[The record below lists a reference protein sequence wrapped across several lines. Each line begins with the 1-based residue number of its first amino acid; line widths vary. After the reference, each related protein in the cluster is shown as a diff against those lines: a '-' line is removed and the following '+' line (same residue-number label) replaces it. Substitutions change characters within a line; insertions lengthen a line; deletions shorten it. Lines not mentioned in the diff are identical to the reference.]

1 MSHSVEYGRYNQSL
15 RRNAVT
21 EVLPEYFVTDYPNLV
36 AFLESYYDNLDSDE
50 TIKFIN
56 DLFGIRDI
64 ERATVTQLDLIFEE
78 IANGASRDYF
88 NDPREVLRQFAEFYR
103 VKGTKFAAEGFFR
116 AFFREDVVI
125 EYPKNN
131 LFVLNDENS
140 EIGTESL
147 RYIQDGALYQIFS
160 VLLKTS
166 IPIDDWRELYKR
178 FVHPAGF
185 YLGGEV
191 VIENTTVGLL
201 GANMPLSIPDS
212 NAGTILFEFPSTLPI
227 QAFSQYVGIIPDTGD
242 EGYGGEYISLDSRV
256 KKYQNMSVT
265 TWSNSY
271 QTILGAIEINSP
283 TFDENANPAVRMSNT
298 AETMDANTWFRDSG
312 LEIYMDSGYVD
323 SGYVTLT

>member
-242 EGYGGEYISLDSRV
+242 EGYGAEYISLDSRV

>member
-1 MSHSVEYGRYNQSL
+1 
-15 RRNAVT
+15 
-21 EVLPEYFVTDYPNLV
+21 
-36 AFLESYYDNLDSDE
+36 
-50 TIKFIN
+50 
-56 DLFGIRDI
+56 
-64 ERATVTQLDLIFEE
+64 
-78 IANGASRDYF
+78 
-88 NDPREVLRQFAEFYR
+88 
-103 VKGTKFAAEGFFR
+103 
-116 AFFREDVVI
+116 
-125 EYPKNN
+125 
-131 LFVLNDENS
+131 
-140 EIGTESL
+140 
-147 RYIQDGALYQIFS
+147 
-160 VLLKTS
+160 
-166 IPIDDWRELYKR
+166 
-178 FVHPAGF
+178 
-185 YLGGEV
+185 GGEV

-242 EGYGGEYISLDSRV
+242 EGYGAEYISLDSRV